1 MPPDG
6 ADVDVVQ
13 PPGHLRVGI
22 DAVVAARDA
31 GNFQQG
37 EEIQVDA
44 LANVTG
50 ELRRFDLGPPLA
62 STGPGLG
69 RDGRPRLVVLRTSE
83 RARAV
88 LPVDIADVE
97 RLGG

>member
-1 MPPDG
+1 LPAMPPDG

-44 LANVTG
+44 LADVTG

-69 RDGRPRLVVLRTSE
+69 RDGRPRLVQTP
-83 RARAV
+83 AGAAAGD
-88 LPVDIADVE
+88 PDIGA
-97 RLGG
+97 GP